1 MPVDGPQYP
10 VNLVLEGRPCL
21 VVGGGVV
28 AARKAAGLR
37 ACGACV
43 HVVAPAVSEAV
54 RADERTAL
62 KAAGRSTEDA
72 DWKKALD
79 SDMLELIRAGQIM
92 SARERLQACLSSS

>member
-1 MPVDGPQYP
+1 MLTVSTGGHSPA
-10 VNLVLEGRPCL
+10 LSAWLRERLEGQ
-21 VVGGGVV
+21 VGPEYEIL
-28 AARKAAGLR
+28 ARLL
-37 ACGACV
+37 
-43 HVVAPAVSEAV
+43 
-54 RADERTAL
+54 ADERAAL